1 MWACTFSFCSFIMIC
16 IHLKCYTPSDV
27 QLIMCVLC
35 EKKWL
40 KKFNAPKKEQNIIFL
55 NVLLFFFFFFLINFF
70 FHLCFDNSIKFY
82 ASHHYYTTHI
92 LWSRPIYTFT
102 NMFQMTWVFIF
113 QKRGKWF
120 KHSNPIYLLSYLTK
134 MKQKTKPFENEIIQ
148 KKLIKQLLRR
158 YICEY

>member
-1 MWACTFSFCSFIMIC
+1 MFNSLCVSYVKRNDWKNLMHQKRNKILFSSMFF
-16 IHLKCYTPSDV
+16 
-27 QLIMCVLC
+27 
-35 EKKWL
+35 
-40 KKFNAPKKEQNIIFL
+40 F
-55 NVLLFFFFFFLINFF
+55 FFFFFFLINFF

-134 MKQKTKPFENEIIQ
+134 MKQKTKPFKNEIIQ
-148 KKLIKQLLRR
+148 KKLIKQWLRR
-158 YICEY
+158 YIYEH